1 MTIMEYII
9 VKFEI
14 KGDKD
19 LFETSCDLLC
29 AMAGEVG
36 FESFEETEEGV
47 NGYIQKELY
56 NPDDLNTIIDEW
68 PIESTHITYNVGV
81 IENVDWNETWE
92 NEGFSPIIINNK
104 CVIYDVRHPS
114 QTPDSYPIKVGIE
127 AKMAFGTGT
136 HETTQMIVGQLL
148 GLDLGGKN
156 VLDCG
161 CGTGI
166 LGIVAGKL
174 GAKRVCAYDIDEW
187 SVKNTIHNA
196 ELNDVDKIIEV
207 LHGDSRVLT
216 QFTGSFDI
224 VLANINRNILIA
236 DMGAF
241 VDKLSTD
248 GYLILS
254 GFYHEDVAML
264 TQEAK
269 QYGLEL
275 TRQECNNNWSCLVFK
290 RTK

>member
-1 MTIMEYII
+1 MEYLI

-19 LFETSCDLLC
+19 LFEASCDLLC
-29 AMAGEVG
+29 AMAGEIG

-56 NPDDLNTIIDEW
+56 NPEDLNAIIDEW
-68 PIESTHITYNVGV
+68 PIESTHIIYNVGV

-92 NEGFSPIIINNK
+92 NEGFAPIIINNK

-114 QTPDSYPIKVGIE
+114 QIPDSYPIKVGIE

-148 GLDLGGKN
+148 EMDLEGKS

-174 GAKRVCAYDIDEW
+174 GANRVCAYDIDEW
-187 SVKNTIHNA
+187 SVQNTIHNA
-196 ELNDVDKIIEV
+196 ELNDVNSILQV
-207 LHGDSRVLT
+207 LHGDSGVLP
-216 QFTGSFDI
+216 QFTGSFEI

-241 VDKLSTD
+241 VDKLSPD
-248 GYLILS
+248 GCLILS
-254 GFYHEDVAML
+254 GFYQEDVAML
-264 TQEAK
+264 TQKAR

-275 TRQECNNNWSCLVFK
+275 TRQECNNNWSCLMFK

>member
-1 MTIMEYII
+1 MEYLI

-29 AMAGEVG
+29 AMAGEIG

-56 NPDDLNTIIDEW
+56 NPDDLNAIIDEW
-68 PIESTHITYNVGV
+68 PIESTHITYNIGV

-92 NEGFSPIIINNK
+92 NEGFTPIIINNR

-114 QTPDSYPIKVGIE
+114 QIPDSYPLKVGIE

-148 GLDLGGKN
+148 ELDLEGKD

-174 GAKRVCAYDIDEW
+174 GANRICAYDIDEW
-187 SVKNTIHNA
+187 SVRNTMHNA
-196 ELNDVDKIIEV
+196 ELNGVDSKFQV
-207 LHGDSRVLT
+207 LLGDSRILP
-216 QFTGSFDI
+216 QFDGSFDI

-236 DMGAF
+236 DMRAF
-241 VDKLSTD
+241 EDKLSPE

-254 GFYHEDVAML
+254 GFYQEDVAML

-275 TRQECNNNWSCLVFK
+275 ARQECNNNWSCLMFRRAK
-290 RTK
+290 

>member
-1 MTIMEYII
+1 MEYLI

-19 LFETSCDLLC
+19 LFEASCDLLC
-29 AMAGEVG
+29 AMAGEIG

-47 NGYIQKELY
+47 NGYIQKEMY
-56 NPDDLNTIIDEW
+56 NPEDLNVIIDEW
-68 PIESTHITYNVGV
+68 PIESTHIIYNVGV

-92 NEGFSPIIINNK
+92 NEGFAPIIINNK

-114 QTPDSYPIKVGIE
+114 PIPDSYPIKVGIE

-148 GLDLGGKN
+148 EMDLEGKS

-174 GAKRVCAYDIDEW
+174 GANRVCAYDIDEW
-187 SVKNTIHNA
+187 SVQNTIHNA
-196 ELNDVDKIIEV
+196 ELNDVNSILQV
-207 LHGDSRVLT
+207 LHGDSGVLP
-216 QFTGSFDI
+216 QFTGSFEI

-241 VDKLSTD
+241 VDKLSPD
-248 GYLILS
+248 GCLILS
-254 GFYHEDVAML
+254 GFYQEDVAML
-264 TQEAK
+264 TQKAK

-275 TRQECNNNWSCLVFK
+275 TRQECNNNWSCLMFK